1 MNATAITTFYGA
13 RDGELY
19 PTRFEPGDLI
29 EGQLAEIAVREKWAE
44 ETGPEPTKGAT
55 HPAGSRQSGD
65 TAAVRGGDAGC
76 GGCRAPADDR

>member
-29 EGQLAEIAVREKWAE
+29 EGQLAEIAVRENWAE
-44 ETGPEPTKGAT
+44 ETGPEPADGRISPRRK
-55 HPAGSRQSGD
+55 SRSGE
-65 TAAVRGGDAGC
+65 
-76 GGCRAPADDR
+76 